1 MRSANHAM
9 SSTTIPAR
17 RPRRLG
23 LGPLAVLA
31 LALTTGAAPV
41 LAQKAGTA
49 ADAEARMKYLVN
61 SMAAGEVHIA
71 RYYFRRGAY
80 VAAVNRAQIAIRQ
93 YPNAPAIEEALYIV
107 MKSYEQLGLDDLRA
121 DAERVMKA
129 NFPRSALLTQG
140 LGQAGA
146 PSERR
151 WWQVW
156 R

>member
-1 MRSANHAM
+1 VVTRFPDS
-9 SSTTIPAR
+9 R
-17 RPRRLG
+17 Y
-23 LGPLAVLA
+23 
-31 LALTTGAAPV
+31 
-41 LAQKAGTA
+41 A

-129 NFPRSALLTQG
+129 NFPRSSLLSQG
-140 LGQAGA
+140 VSQAD
-146 PSERR
+146 RR